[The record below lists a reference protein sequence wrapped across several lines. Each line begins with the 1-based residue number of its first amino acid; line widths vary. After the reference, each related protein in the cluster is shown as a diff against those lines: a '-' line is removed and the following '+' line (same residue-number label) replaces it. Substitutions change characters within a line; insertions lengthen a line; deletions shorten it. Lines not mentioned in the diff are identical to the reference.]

1 MAHDPLCLRL
11 DECATGVC
19 LCERCECECVL
30 IAKVREDTFAKCIE
44 AVENLKDGGDYTIR
58 YILGQ
63 VEGTLYDL
71 RDQP

>member
-1 MAHDPLCLRL
+1 MNHDPLCPMWSKVWAGDR
-11 DECATGVC
+11 
-19 LCERCECECVL
+19 CECVL